1 MDGKLDVFKQ
11 CALEAQ
17 KANCILCCIKRSVA
31 SRAREGRIALLLC
44 GGEASSGVL
53 RPGVESSVQE
63 RHGPV
68 GAHPKEEHKNGPRDG
83 TPPYEDGLRAAAV
96 QPGEE
101 KALGRA
107 ESGLSVSEGGL

>member
-1 MDGKLDVFKQ
+1 M
-11 CALEAQ
+11 
-17 KANCILCCIKRSVA
+17 KRSVA
-31 SRAREGRIALLLC
+31 SRARELILPPYSVLVRPLLEL
-44 GGEASSGVL
+44 
-53 RPGVESSVQE
+53 VESSVQE

-107 ESGLSVSEGGL
+107 ESSLSVSEGGL

>member
-1 MDGKLDVFKQ
+1 MAATSQRTAESPKNTSDTELCTTP
-11 CALEAQ
+11 CAGVHTWLMRSTSASPGAQ
-17 KANCILCCIKRSVA
+17 HPV
-31 SRAREGRIALLLC
+31 
-44 GGEASSGVL
+44 
-53 RPGVESSVQE
+53 VESSVQE

-83 TPPYEDGLRAAAV
+83 PPPYEDGLRARAV